1 MLDELV
7 ELGCATSFADL
18 PAPAVQATQTFLL
31 DSLAVGVAGRA
42 GPWRDAVLDVAR
54 SWGDGSNA
62 RLLGD
67 ATTVAAATAAFVNT
81 FQMHCLEFDCVHEAA
96 VVHAMTAVAG
106 AALAEC
112 EQSPVDGARLTLA
125 LALGVEVA
133 AVLGLAADAPLR
145 FFRPATTGVFAAA
158 MAVGVLRGY
167 DRARLRLCFGHA
179 LGHAAGTMQ
188 AHAEGKPT
196 LAIQFGA
203 AARGGLTAADL
214 AGADVP
220 APRDALEGPCGY
232 FPLFESRY
240 DARAAAIDIGRV
252 WRVTELSH
260 KPWPAGRATHGGIEG
275 VLRLRA
281 QGLNADDVESLT
293 LTAPPLIHQLVVRPP
308 RDDMETAYARLCF
321 AYVGA
326 VALRRG
332 AVGIEDFSPEALCDP
347 ATLALAGRFSA
358 CLDNAAADPAAFG
371 PQTLAARRRDGTQR
385 TVRIEALAG
394 SPERPLDEDAREAKA
409 RSCLAAVYAD
419 AARAERLIRTVRD
432 LPRLADA
439 RAVLDPVVGPRSAC
453 A

>member
-7 ELGCATSFADL
+7 ELGSGASFEDL
-18 PAPAVQATQTFLL
+18 PAAAVEATQTFLL
-31 DSLAVGVAGRA
+31 DCLAVGVAGRG
-42 GPWRDAVLDVAR
+42 GPWRDAVLGVAGA
-54 SWGDGSNA
+54 WGGGTGA

-67 ATTVAAATAAFVNT
+67 ATTVPPATAAFVNT

-112 EQSPVDGARLTLA
+112 EQNPCDGTRFILA
-125 LALGVEVA
+125 VALGVEVA

-145 FFRPATTGVFAAA
+145 FFRPATVGVFAAA
-158 MAVGVLRGY
+158 VAVGVLRRY
-167 DRARLRLCFGHA
+167 DAERLRLCFGHA

-203 AARGGLTAADL
+203 AARNGLAAADL
-214 AGADVP
+214 AGAGVP
-220 APRDALEGPCGY
+220 APRDALEGPHGY

-240 DARAAAIDIGRV
+240 DAGAAAAGIGTL

-275 VLRLRA
+275 VLRLRRD
-281 QGLNADDVESLT
+281 GLDAINIESLV
-293 LTAPPLIHQLVVRPP
+293 LAAPPLIHQLVVRPP
-308 RDDMETAYARLCF
+308 RDDMDAPYARLCF

-332 AVGIEDFSPEALCDP
+332 DVGIDDFGPEALRDA
-347 ATLALAGRFSA
+347 ATLALARRFSA
-358 CLDNAAADPAAFG
+358 RVSDVADPAAFA
-371 PQTLAARRRDGTQR
+371 PQALSARLRDGRRLAAC
-385 TVRIEALAG
+385 IEALAG
-394 SPERPLDEDAREAKA
+394 SPQRPLDRAAREAKVHA
-409 RSCLAAVYAD
+409 CLAAVYAD
-419 AARAERLIRTVRD
+419 PARAERLIRVVRE
-432 LPRLADA
+432 LPGLADA
-439 RAVLDPVVGPRSAC
+439 AAVLDPVVGTGSVRG
-453 A
+453 